1 MNVIV
6 DASAIGAVLFEE
18 PEGEEILAHIKD
30 DTLVAPELIDYELS
44 NIALMKLRR
53 GVASDAAMIAMLGGL
68 KMLNLRRMPVPAIE
82 VLMLARTSGLSAY
95 DAAYL
100 WLAHALDAE
109 LVTLDRALARA
120 DRSLRGDPA

>member
-68 KMLNLRRMPVPAIE
+68 KVLNLRRMPVPAIE
-82 VLMLARTSGLSAY
+82 VLMLARTSGLSTY

-120 DRSLRGDPA
+120 DRSLRADPA

>member
-18 PEGEEILAHIKD
+18 PEGDEILAYIKD

-44 NIALMKLRR
+44 NIALMKIRR
-53 GVASDAAMIAMLGGL
+53 GLESDAAMIAMLGGL
-68 KMLNLRRMPVPAIE
+68 KMLDLRRMTVPASE

-100 WLAHALDAE
+100 WLAHSLDAE

-120 DRSLRGDPA
+120 DRALRGDPA